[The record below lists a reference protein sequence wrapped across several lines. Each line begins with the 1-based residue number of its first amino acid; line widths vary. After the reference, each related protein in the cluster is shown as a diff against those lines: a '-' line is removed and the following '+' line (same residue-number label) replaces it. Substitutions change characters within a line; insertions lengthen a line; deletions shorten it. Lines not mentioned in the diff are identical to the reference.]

1 MFKRQPLETAGLTS
15 LLTMKRAGLTMWG
28 GVGDGVGVGGQL
40 LEKAGLTMKD
50 IGVFEMHEAFAGQ
63 VRGGQTSA
71 VVKIE
76 GWSDEWGVK

>member
-1 MFKRQPLETAGLTS
+1 
-15 LLTMKRAGLTMWG
+15 MWG

-63 VRGGQTSA
+63 VRGGQTTA
-71 VVKIE
+71 VVKI
-76 GWSDEWGVK
+76 